1 MEQIQDIK
9 EAVELYNK
17 GLSDLIGNS
26 SKWNEFLKFNSK
38 FYKYKFHENL
48 LLYAQDKNI
57 TACATFD
64 EWKKVGRYV
73 KLKPHSKTLKT
84 IYQQNGRLYLKSVFD
99 VSSTNS
105 KYDIDFKLW
114 ETNENDAFEI
124 LTNKLDIHS
133 ENIQG
138 ELSNVISSY
147 LSDLLTNSEFIGR
160 LELPQEQI
168 YNDNFLGAFF
178 ESVTAIVLNR
188 CGAEY
193 EPNLNNYENI
203 TDVKVLKR
211 LGYIVNRCSYDLI
224 RIVELEIKERLERK
238 EWEELFNERNNIKE
252 NEQNIGGNKTD
263 EISRLDNGGN
273 NQRSIGEQFTRDS
286 KSGTKNRRTIKNKI
300 SKARYRRVHSTITI
314 RKYDTQSK
322 NGIDRQYD
330 RGKSKNNVGYED
342 GVVQTTLF
350 NLPQINEESKKQTPI
365 ESTFSG
371 YKVGD
376 LVYLEHDKPQYIRKI
391 DIEKNQILVSINP
404 NTDAILQ
411 RYSIPD
417 FEDKLYNN
425 SLNEKVIKDNKQN
438 DLEKLAE
445 ITDINPLT
453 ETEEIIETPLP
464 PPLFKISDDLKK
476 DSIGLKNKYEEN
488 IAAIKL
494 LKQLEY
500 EDREATNEEK
510 NILAKYNGWG
520 GLSKAFEESSE
531 QYYELK
537 ELLTPEEFNSSRE
550 SALTSFYTEP
560 YIIDFMYKAIQRFG
574 INSKCRILDPSA
586 GVGNFLGRI
595 PTELENSKIT
605 AVEKDNLTGRLLKKI
620 YTNADIQVKGY
631 EDTKLNNNYYDI
643 AISNIPF
650 GDFGVFDRNYDNSLK
665 IHDYFFEKTLDKVK
679 PGGIVAFITSR
690 FTLDKQDGKVR
701 EYIEQKANFICAVRL
716 PNTAFKQ
723 IANTE
728 TVSDII
734 FLQKKGKEP
743 EYKENWIDTYEIR
756 DGINI
761 NDYFASKRYMIKGNI
776 DFTTNQYGETLDI
789 IPNGDLKE
797 QLEDTLKM
805 LPSDIVS
812 MEDLG
817 QVYTEEQGESIPVGE
832 QYNNVKDYTYTEIN
846 GKIYYRINDYLYEQN
861 KNQTAIER
869 IKGLIK
875 VRTAL
880 RNLIDIENKDVT
892 DIDIIPYQ
900 TKLNQVY
907 DEFVKKYGYITDKG
921 NELAFRNDADYPLL
935 ISLEKQDKQ
944 TKQITKTDIF
954 TKRTIKP
961 YKEITQTD
969 NAKDGLI
976 ASINQRGKVDIKYI
990 MKLCG
995 KDYDTVINELK
1006 GLIYHNPETAKM
1018 GIDEDLAGWETADQY
1033 LSRKCC
1039 RKIKNSRRICTRR

>member
-73 KLKPHSKTLKT
+73 KPKPHSKTLKT

-211 LGYIVNRCSYDLI
+211 LGYIVNKCSYNLI

-300 SKARYRRVHSTITI
+300 SKARYRRVHSTSTI

-330 RGKSKNNVGYED
+330 RRKSKNNVGYED

-574 INSKCRILDPSA
+574 INGKCRILDPSA

-679 PGGIVAFITSR
+679 SGGIVAFITSR
-690 FTLDKQDGKVR
+690 FTLDKQDSKVR

-728 TVSDII
+728 AVSDII

-921 NELAFRNDADYPLL
+921 NELTFRNDTDYPLL

-969 NAKDGLI
+969 SAKDGLI